1 MTVTTDQLAVV
12 IPEFVTKYG
21 AGKAVGISGMLVKA
35 PIVTGFTSEGQTI
48 KGDIRV
54 TIMVEDE
61 VALIAEFND
70 FSAQAGIYSKS
81 GSVYGNFGETS
92 VGSLGSNFT
101 TTLGLTS
108 DQILE
113 DIQS

>member
-1 MTVTTDQLAVV
+1 MTVTTDQLAVI

-21 AGKAVGISGMLVKA
+21 AGKAVGISGMLINT
-35 PIVTGFTSEGQTI
+35 PIVTGFTTEGQTI

-61 VALIAEFND
+61 VALIAEFD
-70 FSAQAGIYSKS
+70 AFSAQAVIYSKS
-81 GSVYGNFGETS
+81 GTVFGNFGQSS
-92 VGSLGSNFT
+92 VGTLGSNFT

-113 DIQS
+113 DI